1 MIDQLIFSE
10 PPIKLRKNTHLKY
23 NNFCDYPFPV
33 CGEVEALETVLSAG
47 AEPSTPDIHGGYPIH
62 YASQMCGHASEM
74 GNDVRVG
81 ESMIHKK
88 IRFIVL

>member
-1 MIDQLIFSE
+1 MSNSLDFRGSPIIIWKQSAIVILIYIFTCYNYYLCILFFS
-10 PPIKLRKNTHLKY
+10 
-23 NNFCDYPFPV
+23 V

-81 ESMIHKK
+81 E
-88 IRFIVL
+88 